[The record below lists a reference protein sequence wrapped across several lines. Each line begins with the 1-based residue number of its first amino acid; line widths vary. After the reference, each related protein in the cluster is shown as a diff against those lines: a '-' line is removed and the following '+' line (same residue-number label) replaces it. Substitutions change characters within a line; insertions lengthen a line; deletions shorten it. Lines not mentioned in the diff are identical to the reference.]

1 MARDKSRPEDDWSD
15 HSPAEIPE
23 LLQDLDRANAYQ
35 LYVGGTPQSHVDL
48 DDPTYLE
55 YEYVRQIAHLVD
67 LCAPAGEPL
76 RALHLGGGGLTLA
89 RYIAVTRPGSGQ
101 QAVEID
107 GKLLDFVRRELPLPR
122 NARVRLR
129 TGDARDILSRVPE
142 AAFDLTVTDVFAA
155 SRIPSHFTSVEYV
168 GLSRRALRA
177 DGVHVANIADGGG
190 GGMRFA
196 QSQVANAKAHFAHVA
211 LIADP
216 GVLRGRRYGNII
228 LVASNR
234 ELPVVELARRAAS
247 DPFPSRVVFGEKLDA
262 FQGGVKPVGDAD
274 AVQSPP
280 QPRDPFGDRG

>member
-280 QPRDPFGDRG
+280 QPGDPFGDRG